1 MKLKEYFKTLR
12 MGQTRLFSPESPRVE
27 NQGQHKSLREGHFFD
42 GISGGTL
49 NSINGLKVFS

>member
-27 NQGQHKSLREGHFFD
+27 NQGQHKSLREGHFF
-42 GISGGTL
+42 
-49 NSINGLKVFS
+49 